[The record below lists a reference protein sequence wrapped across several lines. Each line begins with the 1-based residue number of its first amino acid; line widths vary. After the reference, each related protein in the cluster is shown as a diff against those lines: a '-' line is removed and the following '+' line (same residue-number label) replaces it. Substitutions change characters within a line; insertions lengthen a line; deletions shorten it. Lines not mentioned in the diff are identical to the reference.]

1 MNKRLQSRIK
11 DREIMLLYLTKFQN
25 GFHHFCFIYVLH
37 TDRGQS
43 RSQRNRHGCSGVA
56 VLFVTRVSI
65 ATVAIPITPPRVEYT
80 ALVLALQFTIF
91 VSYFPQTKGEL
102 LFYIE
107 SYIFRSSSSAR
118 FVKWA
123 LILVIHFGQ
132 ANCSTLTLG
141 IYIKLFLFFY
151 NSSQNV
157 WVI

>member
-1 MNKRLQSRIK
+1 M
-11 DREIMLLYLTKFQN
+11 LYLTKFQN

-43 RSQRNRHGCSGVA
+43 RSKRNRHGCSGVA

-65 ATVAIPITPPRVEYT
+65 ATVAVPITPPRVEYT

-91 VSYFPQTKGEL
+91 VSYFPQTK
-102 LFYIE
+102 LF
-107 SYIFRSSSSAR
+107 RLSSSAR

-123 LILVIHFGQ
+123 LILVIHVGQ
-132 ANCSTLTLG
+132 AIFSTLTLS
-141 IYIKLFLFFY
+141 IYIKVIFIFLQLI
-151 NSSQNV
+151 SEC

>member
-1 MNKRLQSRIK
+1 MNKRLKSQIK
-11 DREIMLLYLTKFQN
+11 ERELILLYLTKFQN
-25 GFHHFCFIYVLH
+25 DFHHFCFIYILH

-43 RSQRNRHGCSGVA
+43 RSKRKRHGCSGVA

-65 ATVAIPITPPRVEYT
+65 ATVAVPITPPRVEYT

-102 LFYIE
+102 
-107 SYIFRSSSSAR
+107 FRLSSSAR

-123 LILVIHFGQ
+123 LILVIHFSQ
-132 ANCSTLTLG
+132 AIFSTLTLG
-141 IYIKLFLFFY
+141 IYIKVIFIFLQLITEF
-151 NSSQNV
+151 

>member
-1 MNKRLQSRIK
+1 MNKRLKSRIK
-11 DREIMLLYLTKFQN
+11 EREIILLYLTKFQN

-43 RSQRNRHGCSGVA
+43 RSKRNRHWCSGVA

-80 ALVLALQFTIF
+80 ALVLALQFTTF

-102 LFYIE
+102 
-107 SYIFRSSSSAR
+107 FRLSSSAR

-141 IYIKLFLFFY
+141 IYIRLFLSLY

-157 WVI
+157 